1 MVEMNLVKSRKTVA
15 SFVIVFA
22 IASYQVSVWEPAA
35 NSSFFH
41 RVFSE
46 VFGPAQSATTSFK
59 QNIKDIYNYY
69 FDLVDSAKENELLK
83 QEILT
88 LRRRIREYDEV
99 VLENQRLKSLL
110 SYEQSQDLN
119 KVFAKV
125 IAWDNFKDF
134 RVIRIDRGKNSGVN
148 LRDAVVTNEGLVG
161 SIYSVSQ
168 NYSEVILVNDVN
180 SRVDILNSRTRA
192 RGIVEGY
199 NESQLLLKYS
209 ELKEDYQRGD
219 TLITAGL
226 SYLPKGIAVAKVSKI
241 QDSAWLS
248 KKKIFLEPAVDLAA
262 LEDVMVLV
270 KKKEDFDLRN
280 YLEKK

>member
-1 MVEMNLVKSRKTVA
+1 MNLIKSRKTVV

-35 NSSFFH
+35 STSFFH
-41 RVFSE
+41 QMFSE

-59 QNIKDIYNYY
+59 QGIKDIYNYY
-69 FDLVDSAKENELLK
+69 FDLVDSAKQNELLK

-88 LRRRIREYDEV
+88 LRKRIREYDEV

-110 SYEQSQDLN
+110 NYEQEQELN

-134 RVIRIDRGKNSGVN
+134 RVIRIDRGTNSGVN

-226 SYLPKGIAVAKVSKI
+226 SYLPKGITVAKVSKI

-262 LEDVMVLV
+262 LEDVVILV
-270 KKKEDFDLRN
+270 KKQNDFDLGN